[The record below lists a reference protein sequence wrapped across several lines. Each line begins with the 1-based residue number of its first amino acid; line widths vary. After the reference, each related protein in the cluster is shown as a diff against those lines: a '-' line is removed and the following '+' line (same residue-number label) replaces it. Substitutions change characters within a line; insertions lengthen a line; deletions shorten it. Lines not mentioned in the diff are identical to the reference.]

1 MFYRKNRE
9 IDRQNWQLMEIQ
21 STVVGEL
28 AHQLAESGDRF
39 MASML
44 ALEMLPRNLE
54 DPERPYSP
62 QADMALR
69 AASVTRGGMFKGHDL
84 AINGAIVARNLDF
97 LITASSDMSIKMWDM
112 CTGACLNTLCGHEYP
127 VGHIELNQDETL
139 LVSDDYG
146 GVIKV
151 WDMTTLECLSTIDTS
166 PTGNLRWVDTS
177 FDASG
182 KKLRCFADRTLKT
195 YDPITGECVSSVFF
209 PQMKSYDDFVWVCG
223 NYLMTTTTFTRRY
236 DLWDIETQQKVK
248 TYEDVRRMSIGQ
260 DKKFVEVIDDE
271 GVLSVYSLESGQCK
285 LVIQVDDFNYSLSP
299 DFEKIAL
306 AVDGVAYIMDLRS
319 GGIVSQFEISGVD
332 ADIIWTHDVKSIIT
346 IPSGAAYAEIND
358 IEKESQAKVV
368 SNSYG
373 NGMHVKLSP
382 NEEMLAYAIEDTLRI
397 VSLNSGDAVLEIIND
412 DLTYAKFD
420 FSPDN
425 EYFIRASYSSSLDR
439 TDSRRYVNIYDITD
453 ASTVRT
459 IEMECQAE
467 SFAFSHDGR
476 LLAVG
481 TRAPLDVIYQ
491 EEIDREIIRQP
502 TGECYIYMIDLSTG
516 TLLSRLDGHH
526 GAVTSLQFSSDDKT
540 LVSSSNDRSIV
551 IWDVR
556 TYSKVQVLEG
566 HNDVVRNVF
575 LIEDD
580 TRAVSSSWDGTLR
593 VWDIDSG
600 ACEQIVRAHGQN
612 IIDVV
617 VADDLSYFATL
628 ALDYTK
634 VWSLEKMECV
644 STFGHVDDLSFVP
657 DGNYVLT
664 SRYGDVSMS
673 HLSSGVCVD
682 VFEGVGSEFD
692 YSSSGSV
699 VASAGKNGVL
709 LFRIKPLQ
717 ELIDRMQDL
726 YKHRQFTPEERIKYN
741 LVGR

>member
-1 MFYRKNRE
+1 
-9 IDRQNWQLMEIQ
+9 
-21 STVVGEL
+21 
-28 AHQLAESGDRF
+28 
-39 MASML
+39 
-44 ALEMLPRNLE
+44 
-54 DPERPYSP
+54 
-62 QADMALR
+62 
-69 AASVTRGGMFKGHDL
+69 
-84 AINGAIVARNLDF
+84 
-97 LITASSDMSIKMWDM
+97 
-112 CTGACLNTLCGHEYP
+112 
-127 VGHIELNQDETL
+127 
-139 LVSDDYG
+139 
-146 GVIKV
+146 
-151 WDMTTLECLSTIDTS
+151 
-166 PTGNLRWVDTS
+166 
-177 FDASG
+177 
-182 KKLRCFADRTLKT
+182 
-195 YDPITGECVSSVFF
+195 
-209 PQMKSYDDFVWVCG
+209 
-223 NYLMTTTTFTRRY
+223 
-236 DLWDIETQQKVK
+236 
-248 TYEDVRRMSIGQ
+248 
-260 DKKFVEVIDDE
+260 
-271 GVLSVYSLESGQCK
+271 
-285 LVIQVDDFNYSLSP
+285 
-299 DFEKIAL
+299 
-306 AVDGVAYIMDLRS
+306 
-319 GGIVSQFEISGVD
+319 
-332 ADIIWTHDVKSIIT
+332 
-346 IPSGAAYAEIND
+346 
-358 IEKESQAKVV
+358 
-368 SNSYG
+368 
-373 NGMHVKLSP
+373 
-382 NEEMLAYAIEDTLRI
+382 
-397 VSLNSGDAVLEIIND
+397 
-412 DLTYAKFD
+412 
-420 FSPDN
+420 
-425 EYFIRASYSSSLDR
+425 
-439 TDSRRYVNIYDITD
+439 
-453 ASTVRT
+453 
-459 IEMECQAE
+459 MECQAE